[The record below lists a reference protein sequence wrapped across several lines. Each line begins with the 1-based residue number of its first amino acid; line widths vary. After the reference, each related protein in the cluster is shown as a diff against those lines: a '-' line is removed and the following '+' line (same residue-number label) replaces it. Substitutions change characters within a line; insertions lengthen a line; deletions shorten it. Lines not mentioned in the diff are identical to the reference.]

1 MDRKD
6 GESYLEY
13 IKRITNKC
21 EDKQITYSEW
31 GDYILGAE
39 NVYSNDNCRKA
50 FYIVN
55 KLMDKID
62 LTCEITDDKVFKE
75 LEVLKREVTKERMKF
90 QTEKLEYNR
99 WLREE
104 ARDELIYEKLA
115 ESLERTIPLEIPQRL
130 ELKSNSKSYA
140 LCYGD
145 AHDGT
150 EFSIK
155 GLFGETIAEYS
166 PEIFEERM
174 WKLLNRVKQIVE
186 KENIENLKI
195 FDFSDSIDGLL
206 RVNQLSK
213 LRWGVVDQTIHYAN
227 FISNWLKEFTKFVNV
242 EFQMVIDGN
251 HSQLRMLGQQK
262 NTFKDDNM
270 SKFIAF
276 TIRGKLENNPN
287 FKFIE
292 NPTGMIFDTIE
303 NYNLLG
309 IHGEVKSMERALDS
323 FSSIY
328 KVDINYLLAGHLHHN
343 KQEEVGFDA
352 EVINIGSIIGVDDYS
367 LSLMKA
373 SNSSAKLI
381 GFEDGLGKIVEYTI
395 KLN

>member
-1 MDRKD
+1 MEKR
-6 GESYLEY
+6 EEETYLEY
-13 IKRITNKC
+13 LKRITNKC

-31 GDYILGAE
+31 GDYILGSE

-62 LTCEITDDKVFKE
+62 TTCEITDDKVFKE
-75 LEVLKREVTKERMKF
+75 LEVLKREITKERMKF

-104 ARDELIYEKLA
+104 ARDELIYEKLSSA
-115 ESLERTIPLEIPQRL
+115 LEKTTPLEIPKKI
-130 ELKSNSKSYA
+130 ETKTNSESYT
-140 LCYGD
+140 LCFGD
-145 AHDGT
+145 CHDGVD
-150 EFSIK
+150 FSIK
-155 GLFGETIAEYS
+155 GLLGNTIAEYS
-166 PEIFEERM
+166 PEIFEKRM
-174 WKLLNRVKQIVE
+174 WNLLYSVKEIIE
-186 KENIENLKI
+186 KENINTLKI

-206 RVNQLSK
+206 RVSQLSK

-227 FISNWLKEFTKFVNV
+227 FISNWLNEFTKFVNV

-251 HSQLRMLGQQK
+251 HSQLRMLGQPK

-276 TIRGKLENNPN
+276 TIKSKLENNPN
-287 FKFIE
+287 FKFVE

-303 NYNLLG
+303 GYNILG
-309 IHGEVKSMERALDS
+309 IHGEVKNMEKALRD
-323 FSSIY
+323 FSAMY
-328 KVDINYLLAGHLHHN
+328 NVNINYLIAGHLHHS
-343 KQEEVGFDA
+343 KREEIGFDT
-352 EVINIGSIIGVDDYS
+352 EVINIASVIGIDDYS
-367 LSLMKA
+367 VSLGKTSNA
-373 SNSSAKLI
+373 SATLI
-381 GFEDGLGKIVEYTI
+381 GFKKDCGKFVEYTI